1 MTCLS
6 VRVLFN
12 SSVLK
17 KTLNMRS
24 FFQDLSNIGI
34 NPLSVCCLQE
44 VSKGASFISRSS
56 QKIVTVSIYDAPFE
70 LPDRALKQRLSSH
83 GSVHKISRGRYQAYF
98 HVETGVRFARMCID
112 KPIPSPCAHMVP

>member
-1 MTCLS
+1 
-6 VRVLFN
+6 
-12 SSVLK
+12 
-17 KTLNMRS
+17 MRS

-44 VSKGASFISRSS
+44 VSKGAYMITFSDPQGRGFFSHKSSFISRSS